1 MALHT
6 DSWPSPQNS
15 GGSGHL
21 ESHLEGG
28 WLPAQTLCLMRRDR
42 GGPNWETLLPSLE
55 ALELNM
61 GLHSFLCFQLTFI
74 QSRQCLNIPTTLV
87 SKQYSEPHQ
96 GCCGPDHSRL

>member
-21 ESHLEGG
+21 ESHLEGV
-28 WLPAQTLCLMRRDR
+28 WLPAQTLCLVRRDR

-61 GLHSFLCFQLTFI
+61 GLHSFLCFQRAI
-74 QSRQCLNIPTTLV
+74 HSIKCV
-87 SKQYSEPHQ
+87 SHFTY
-96 GCCGPDHSRL
+96 